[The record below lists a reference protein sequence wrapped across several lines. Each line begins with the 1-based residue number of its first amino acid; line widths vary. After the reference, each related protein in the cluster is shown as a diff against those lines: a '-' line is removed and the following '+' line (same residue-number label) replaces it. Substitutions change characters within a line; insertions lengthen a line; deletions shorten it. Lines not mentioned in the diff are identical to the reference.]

1 MNEFEKHIS
10 GTVLAVGAHPD
21 DIELGCGAT
30 LSRHAAR
37 GLHVVA
43 AVMSAGGRGADGTAD
58 RAEETRRALAHLGVR
73 SVVCFDF
80 DDTRLGHQLDR
91 LITTLEWV
99 VLNKIPAEAPLQRV
113 YTMCRSDRHQDH
125 RAVYE
130 ATIVACR
137 PVRQILSYETPSTW
151 ASFQPHIFSDITGP
165 HLDNKL
171 RALREHASQQHR
183 GYMQPEQVR
192 SVARFRG
199 QQAGCG
205 MGEAFAVHKM
215 VI

>member
-1 MNEFEKHIS
+1 MFDINNNPP
-10 GTVLAVGAHPD
+10 GTVLAIGAHPD

-30 LSRHAAR
+30 LSRHVAEGMHVMAVIMTAGHR
-37 GLHVVA
+37 GT
-43 AVMSAGGRGADGTAD
+43 AGGHD
-58 RAEETRRALAHLGVR
+58 RQQETRRALGHLGIG
-73 SVVCFDF
+73 SVLCLEHP
-80 DDTRLGHQLDR
+80 DTRLGQQLDKV
-91 LITTLEWV
+91 IASLEWV
-99 VLNKIPAEAPLQRV
+99 LHHKIPAEAPLRRV

-151 ASFQPHIFSDITGP
+151 ASFQPHIYSDITGQ
-165 HLDNKL
+165 HMENKL
-171 RALREHASQQHR
+171 RAIGEHHSQKHR
-183 GYMQPEQVR
+183 DYMHPAQVS

-199 QQAGCG
+199 QQAGCEL
-205 MGEAFAVHKM
+205 GEAFAVHKM